1 MMNAHIIQ
9 VTMPILLIAYFKGL
23 ITQLK
28 VLPEP
33 ASSRQM
39 YMVDTEYG
47 GSGFGFSSVRE
58 LERSTS
64 LEELK
69 GLLRIPRV
77 SSPKRSLGIEWR
89 RNGMCNL
96 S

>member
-9 VTMPILLIAYFKGL
+9 ETIPILLIAYFKGL

-58 LERSTS
+58 LELESSTS

-69 GLLRIPRV
+69 GLGFHGSRPQSDL
-77 SSPKRSLGIEWR
+77 WA
-89 RNGMCNL
+89 
-96 S
+96 